1 MKKIT
6 NLLSMVLLM
15 LCMGLTSCDDVLSVF
30 DNPASE
36 GENVVTP
43 EEEVI
48 TEDQM
53 AVTVTADL
61 PTAVLGTF
69 EEGST
74 GAALAKRLPV
84 VSNEIGPDTRM
95 VLLPGSVFDSNSLS
109 AGEVDSLVSL
119 CIKGGYLAVERPT
132 AQQLFNLAVLY
143 AAKLAEMQQEQ
154 YQQQFNLSEQ
164 NAARAARSSE
174 VVRRAQTRISNI
186 ERISGTRAADDDLNA
201 VRAEMIIFGP
211 TDYFMQ
217 QPYEAEATVYGSE
230 SDSEGNTT
238 EDKAE
243 TAKQER
249 TAAISGEMADA
260 AAEWLNDVV
269 KSQQQSEAS
278 RAASRASGGDA
289 INQIMDASETFTFNG
304 NIYLPN
310 YYGGS
315 WYRTNRLSIKVSSW
329 GLHNM
334 ESNKDYY
341 YLKENVLMS
350 LGPKKGYYQVY
361 YPAAEN
367 AWYPASGYGDYKS
380 WFGAFFSQY
389 KTSMNLT
396 GKGSIT
402 LEASSPGTDNNSQTT
417 SITIGSSSSTTT
429 TNGWSWG
436 VSAGFSGENPSA
448 SESYGISQS
457 KGYTKGTSFSMGM
470 SQSAKD
476 LKLKRNTDG
485 KKVTWTY
492 DGSLPQ
498 YYYNS
503 STKYY
508 CHQTPAAILVND
520 AEMNQEICWS
530 VGNPSG
536 RYTVEVTSAPK
547 LAALIFARYL
557 GSAGNRP
564 HKYVDRSDN
573 QTYTHELL
581 EPFRAQ
587 QTWRMNIANVE
598 YVGEQHYGNLTDLQN
613 AVQKAFPDLYVPVF
627 QVADHDGEALNTISS
642 VIKESKR
649 IFEQRAQMLENMAKE
664 YGVKKFEIVWSR
676 DKVKSTDAFTVVVC
690 PKATD
695 ATQEH
700 VGWVYGA
707 DGRLYPSADYAK
719 GKGTSAVGIV
729 AYVNDGSDFGNAA
742 TEKASGAGHGLVLA
756 LNQICRPK
764 WDYEN
769 YRISKGSGT
778 FASTIGNSMA
788 NAKNDFDGLAKTKHL
803 KEKGSDAANIVGYMG
818 AAPTGCTEW
827 FIPST
832 GQWIAMLCKPGL
844 GGAEIPTGSALNTW
858 FNINGAERLS
868 SAASANGGKGFYG
881 KTWTSSGYN
890 GATGIWLV
898 NGSAPRFTWYNS
910 ADYAYV
916 RAAFAF

>member
-1 MKKIT
+1 
-6 NLLSMVLLM
+6 MVLLM
-15 LCMGLTSCDDVLSVF
+15 LCMGLTSCYDVLSVF
-30 DNPASE
+30 DNPASN

-43 EEEVI
+43 KEEVI

-61 PTAVLGTF
+61 PTAVMGTF

-143 AAKLAEMQQEQ
+143 SAKLAEMQQEQ

-164 NAARAARSSE
+164 DAARAARSSE

-243 TAKQER
+243 TVKQER
-249 TAAISGEMADA
+249 TAAVSGEMADA

-278 RAASRASGGDA
+278 RATSRASGGDA

-304 NIYLPN
+304 NIYFPHTD
-310 YYGGS
+310 GS
-315 WYRTNRLSIKVSSW
+315 TVGRPHRLSIKVSSW
-329 GLHNM
+329 GIHNM

-350 LGPKKGYYQVY
+350 LGPKNGYYPVY
-361 YPAAEN
+361 YPAAEDI
-367 AWYPASGYGDYKS
+367 WYKASGYDGYDR

-417 SITIGSSSSTTT
+417 SITTGSSSSTST

-436 VSAGFSGENPSA
+436 ISAGFSGENPSA
-448 SESYGISQS
+448 SESFGISQS

-498 YYYNS
+498 YYHKKEGDTHYQ
-503 STKYY
+503 

-530 VGNPSG
+530 VCNPSG

-547 LAALIFARYL
+547 LAALLLYL
-557 GSAGNRP
+557 PVGTIDNIHP

-598 YVGEQHYGNLTDLQN
+598 YVDEQHYGKLADLQN

-627 QVADHDGEALNTISS
+627 QVADHDGEALNTISC

-649 IFEQRAQMLENMAKE
+649 IFEQHAQMLEDMAKE

-676 DKVKSTDAFTVVVC
+676 DKVKSTDAFTVVAC

-695 ATQEH
+695 ATQAH
-700 VGWVYGA
+700 VGWVYGS
-707 DGRLYPSADYAK
+707 DGKLYPSADYAK
-719 GKGTSAVGIV
+719 GHNASAVGIV

-756 LNQICRPK
+756 LNQSRPGS
-764 WDYEN
+764 DYF
-769 YRISKGSGT
+769 YLITKGSGT

-803 KEKGSDAANIVGYMG
+803 KEKGSEAANVVGYMG

-844 GGAEIPTGSALNTW
+844 GGAEMPTGAGLNTP
-858 FNINGAERLS
+858 FNINGAAKLS
-868 SAASANGGKGFYG
+868 SAASANGGKGFYSV
-881 KTWTSSGYN
+881 TWTSSGFN
-890 GATGIWLV
+890 GSTGIYLV
-898 NGSAPRFTWYNS
+898 NGSNPRLWYTS
-910 ADYAYV
+910 SYAYV